1 MKSNARNSQRKLS
14 VIFKYGTD
22 KIPFVLPDPAE
33 ILWVNEPEIRISTS
47 EFATRIRGELER
59 LDPDVKTVAVVVAD
73 KTRLCGYPEFLPVLL
88 DTLKDFGALWDGIT
102 VFIAYGTHRR
112 QTDKECFAAY
122 GDPYKKLRFIH
133 HDCLDNNCFVNLG
146 KTSRATPVLIRR
158 DILEAGFLITFD
170 AVSHHYFAGYGGGR
184 KLIFPGLGQ
193 REAIYHN
200 HGLFLDQERHMLS
213 PLCQSGVLD
222 KNPLAEDLAE
232 YERFLP
238 ADLAIHGILDSM
250 GNVCDL
256 LPGAG
261 TDHFRKACAQH
272 GKNCEMVCTR
282 EYDLVI
288 ASCGGYPKDINFI
301 QSHKAIDNAAKF
313 VRDGGRLIV
322 LAECFDGV
330 GSTTFLP
337 WFDLGDW
344 GSAFN
349 KLSEHYEGNGGTAL
363 SMMSKLQRIK
373 ILMVTKLSD
382 SVCKTMGVEK
392 ISMDRA
398 KMHVKQS
405 NGSLAAIP
413 NAGLLI
419 KRPAGCKSKALV
431 NADCCLSTNRGS
443 EALF

>member
-1 MKSNARNSQRKLS
+1 MQLKSNVPNSQGKLS
-14 VIFKYGTD
+14 VIFKYGTE
-22 KIPFVLPDPAE
+22 KIPFALPDPAE
-33 ILWVNEPEIRISTS
+33 IFWVKEPETRITAS
-47 EFATRIRGELER
+47 EFASRIRGELER
-59 LDPDVKTVAVVVAD
+59 LDPDLTSVAVVVAD

-88 DTLKDFGALWDGIT
+88 DTLKDFGALWDKIT
-102 VFIAYGTHRR
+102 VYIAYGTHPH
-112 QTDKECFAAY
+112 QTHEESIAAY
-122 GDPYKKLRFIH
+122 GNPYKRLRFVH
-133 HDCLDNNCFVNLG
+133 HDCLDNHCFVNLG

-158 DILEAGFLITFD
+158 DILDADFLITFG
-170 AVSHHYFAGYGGGR
+170 AISHHYFAGYGGGR

-193 REAIYHN
+193 RDAIYHN
-200 HGLFLDQERHMLS
+200 HGLFLDQERHVLS

-232 YERFLP
+232 YERFLS

-256 LPGAG
+256 LPGVG

-272 GKNCEMVCTR
+272 GKNCEMVCNR
-282 EYDLVI
+282 EYDLVM

-337 WFDLGDW
+337 WFDLSDW

-349 KLSEHYEGNGGTAL
+349 KLSENYEGNGGTAL
-363 SMMSKLQRIK
+363 SMMSKLQRINM
-373 ILMVTKLSD
+373 LMVTKLSD
-382 SVCKTMGVEK
+382 AVCETMGVEK

-405 NGSLAAIP
+405 SGALAAIP

-419 KRPAGCKSKALV
+419 KRPAG
-431 NADCCLSTNRGS
+431 
-443 EALF
+443 

>member
-1 MKSNARNSQRKLS
+1 VQLKSNARNSQGKLS

-22 KIPFVLPDPAE
+22 KIPFALPDQAE
-33 ILWVNEPEIRISTS
+33 ILWVNEPETRITAP
-47 EFATRIRGELER
+47 EFASRILDALKR
-59 LDPDVKTVAVVVAD
+59 LDPDLTSVAVVVAD

-88 DTLKDFGALWDGIT
+88 DSLKDFGAAWDGIT

-122 GDPYKKLRFIH
+122 GDPYKKLRFVH

-146 KTSRATPVLIRR
+146 KTLRATPVLIRR
-158 DILEAGFLITFD
+158 DILEADFLITFG
-170 AVSHHYFAGYGGGR
+170 AISHHYFAGYGGGR

-193 REAIYHN
+193 RDAIYHN
-200 HGLFLDQERHMLS
+200 HGLFLDQERHVLS

-232 YERFLP
+232 YERFFP
-238 ADLAIHGILDSM
+238 ANLAIHGILDSM

-261 TDHFRKACAQH
+261 TDHFRRACAQH
-272 GKNCEMVCTR
+272 GKNCEMVCNR
-282 EYDLVI
+282 EYDMVI

-301 QSHKAIDNAAKF
+301 QSHKTIDNAAKF

-337 WFDLGDW
+337 WFGLGDW
-344 GSAFN
+344 GRAFN
-349 KLSEHYEGNGGTAL
+349 KLSENYEGNGGTAL

-373 ILMVTKLSD
+373 ILMVTELSD
-382 SVCKTMGVEK
+382 SVCGTVGVEK
-392 ISMDRA
+392 ISVDQA
-398 KMHVKQS
+398 KTEVKQFS
-405 NGSLAAIP
+405 GSLAVIP
-413 NAGLLI
+413 NADLLI
-419 KRPAGCKSKALV
+419 KRTA
-431 NADCCLSTNRGS
+431 
-443 EALF
+443 

>member
-1 MKSNARNSQRKLS
+1 MKSNARNLQRKLS
-14 VIFKYGTD
+14 VIFKYGTG
-22 KIPFVLPDPAE
+22 KFSFTLPDQTE
-33 ILWVNEPEIRISTS
+33 IFRVNEPETRITPP
-47 EFATRIRGELER
+47 EFALKIRYALER
-59 LDPDVKTVAVVVAD
+59 SAPNFKNAAVVLAD

-88 DTLKDFGALWDGIT
+88 DTLENYGALWDGIT

-112 QTDKECFAAY
+112 QTDKECLAAY
-122 GDPYKKLRFIH
+122 GDTYKKVRFIH
-133 HDCLDNNCFVNLG
+133 HDCMDNNCFVNLG

-158 DILEAGFLITFD
+158 DILKADFLITFG
-170 AVSHHYFAGYGGGR
+170 AISHHYFAGYGGGR
-184 KLIFPGLGQ
+184 KMIFPGLGQ

-200 HGLFLDQERHMLS
+200 HGLFLDPDRHTLS
-213 PLCQSGVLD
+213 PFCQSGILD
-222 KNPLAEDLAE
+222 RNPLAEDLAE
-232 YERFLP
+232 YETFLP

-256 LPGAG
+256 LPGIG

-272 GKNCEMVCTR
+272 GKNCELFSNM

-330 GSTTFLP
+330 GSKTFLP
-337 WFDLGDW
+337 WFDMGDW
-344 GSAFN
+344 GKAFH
-349 KLSEHYEGNGGTAL
+349 KLSENYEGNGGTAL

-373 ILMVTKLSD
+373 ILLVTKLSD
-382 SVCKTMGVEK
+382 AVCETMGVEK
-392 ISMDRA
+392 ISVDRA

-405 NGSLAAIP
+405 SGSLAAIP
-413 NAGLLI
+413 NAGVLI
-419 KRPAGCKSKALV
+419 KRPA
-431 NADCCLSTNRGS
+431 
-443 EALF
+443 